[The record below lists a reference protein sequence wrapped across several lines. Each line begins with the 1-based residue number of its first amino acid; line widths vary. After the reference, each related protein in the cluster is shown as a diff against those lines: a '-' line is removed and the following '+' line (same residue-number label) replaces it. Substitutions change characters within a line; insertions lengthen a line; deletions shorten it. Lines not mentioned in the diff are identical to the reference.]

1 MKEVKTKFKIGQ
13 IVRHKLFDYTGV
25 IFDIDPSFEG
35 TDEWYDKVAET
46 KPPRDKPWC
55 HVLVSDDEKTT
66 YVAEKNIEEVL
77 NPKPI
82 NHSMVQYI
90 FEKFNGYW
98 FGFSFRYNVIC
109 NIQRFNEIGICFK
122 KSLK

>member
-25 IFDIDPSFEG
+25 IFDIHPSFEG
-35 TDEWYDKVAET
+35 TDERYDKVAET

-90 FEKFNGYW
+90 FEKFNGKDY
-98 FGFSFRYNVIC
+98 
-109 NIQRFNEIGICFK
+109 QLKFK
-122 KSLK
+122 AN

>member
-77 NPKPI
+77 DPKPI

-90 FEKFNGYW
+90 FEKFDGKEY
-98 FGFSFRYNVIC
+98 RLK
-109 NIQRFNEIGICFK
+109 FK
-122 KSLK
+122 AN